1 MNIIISSSGS
11 RIEVIKVSWFI
22 IEKMHTEEK
31 KPRWV
36 LVSSDNI
43 LCAIAM
49 MNININYRNS
59 FALVIF
65 QSMQCSSCN
74 IVEYAESARIASVEK
89 TTVSSMMTF
98 MQQWIRMEK

>member
-1 MNIIISSSGS
+1 M
-11 RIEVIKVSWFI
+11 VLVPWFI
-22 IEKMHTEEK
+22 VEKMHTEEQ

-43 LCAIAM
+43 LCAITM

-74 IVEYAESARIASVEK
+74 IIEYAKSTRIASVKK
-89 TTVSSMMTF
+89 TTVSRVMA
-98 MQQWIRMEK
+98 